1 MKTFLRILAVVAGAL
16 SILFGLMGALF
27 GDGTALDWAI
37 VAFFVG
43 VGALLMFLGMR
54 RSPEE
59 KAERAARKEEE
70 RLRIE
75 AGRARR
81 AAYAHEQAAKT
92 MAARTEAAEK
102 IRAAEEER
110 KKRIAAAEADRAAAE
125 AERIAA
131 EADLKRKQEEAR
143 LAEDAAWREHVQ
155 AEIMAEKAA
164 QAQPVRKSSPLD
176 DLPVWESKKTKQK
189 RQTEERKQQAAAA
202 GVACCPYCG
211 STSLAANKKGYGIG
225 KGVVGAWAVG
235 PIGLAAGNIGRQ
247 KVKVTCLNCG
257 RQFSPGK
264 GRV

>member
-27 GDGTALDWAI
+27 GEGTALDWAI
-37 VAFFVG
+37 VAFFVV
-43 VGALLMFLGMR
+43 VGALLVFLGMR

-59 KAERAARKEEE
+59 QAERAARKEEE

-81 AAYAHEQAAKT
+81 AAYAHDQAARN
-92 MAARTEAAEK
+92 MAARAEAAEK
-102 IRAAEEER
+102 IRVAEEER

-131 EADLKRKQEEAR
+131 EKNLKRKQEEAR

-155 AEIMAEKAA
+155 AEIRAEKAA

-176 DLPVWESKKTKQK
+176 DLPVWESKKAKQK
-189 RQTEERKQQAAAA
+189 RQAEERKQQAAAA

-247 KVKVTCLNCG
+247 KVMVTCLNCG
-257 RQFSPGK
+257 RQFKPGK
-264 GRV
+264 GRI